1 MMFFALAWVLG
12 GFFQRKKTNNDEA
25 HSQKSMG
32 KKSFNSHTKQPE
44 YTHEPSELTCTLTL
58 SSITQDIETIV
69 LTIISLDN
77 SVKIGAHESA
87 FTRA

>member
-32 KKSFNSHTKQPE
+32 KKASTHT
-44 YTHEPSELTCTLTL
+44 PSNLNTLTNPL
-58 SSITQDIETIV
+58 S
-69 LTIISLDN
+69 
-77 SVKIGAHESA
+77 
-87 FTRA
+87 